1 MDNRV
6 YFIKKKLDGKAL
18 EPIHCVE
25 TYVLYFKQ
33 HLVLTRN
40 DSVSEAWGKSQK
52 RGGRGEQTADGDLG
66 CYPLSPQA
74 LLKSQQLL
82 LRFQV
87 LKVILLL

>member
-1 MDNRV
+1 MDNSV

-40 DSVSEAWGKSQK
+40 DSVSEAWERAKKGA
-52 RGGRGEQTADGDLG
+52 GGGN
-66 CYPLSPQA
+66 
-74 LLKSQQLL
+74 KQQMA
-82 LRFQV
+82 
-87 LKVILLL
+87 I